1 MPLAGMTDIVLEFPK
16 LTLLRGVSLDIAPGE
31 RVALVGANGSG
42 KTTLFRILA
51 RQMMPTKG
59 QVFWSKGLQVGFLE
73 QQPVLVGTDT
83 VRQAARRP
91 FEHVLEMETRLHELS
106 ALMAHAGGEE
116 LGKLMA
122 EYGRLEAY
130 HAAAGSYAWEH
141 RVEEVLEGVG
151 FSMEQR
157 EQICGTLS
165 GGQQCRL
172 ALAQVLLGGADLL
185 LLDEPTNHLDLEA
198 VQWLENFLAHLPAAV
213 LIISHDRYLL
223 DRVADKVFELREGKV
238 EVYPGNYT
246 NYVQERE
253 IRRLHRQRQFEK
265 DQAYIAKERDF
276 VARFHASGSR
286 SREARGRLTR
296 LERQLA
302 AGEFVTEA
310 PNDDKRLALRIEAA
324 SRGSELAVRLEGVTK
339 SYGEKSV
346 LKDLAFDLVGRQK
359 LAVLG
364 PNGVGKTTLLR
375 LILGDLV
382 PDAGTLKVGKGMTVG
397 YYDQQ
402 QSGLDESMTVLQQM
416 MSFTHSTDEGLLRR
430 FLARFLFMGNDVF
443 KSVAALSGG
452 ERSRLLLARLLFSR
466 PNFLVLDEPTNHL
479 DIPSREMLEAALR
492 EYDGTVLLVSH
503 DRYFVDRVC
512 DRVLMLWRGWWELVA
527 GNYSFWRMREEEKA
541 AQTAREEQQK
551 SDAKSQADAGP
562 KRTSAGER
570 GGKPAVKVG
579 GMNTYQLDQMSL
591 RQVEDRI
598 HQAEERLGELESS
611 FSDPKVF
618 SDFARWQNVQQQHEE
633 VRCEIDALMEVWQYK
648 MEKGEGEPSA

>member
-1 MPLAGMTDIVLEFPK
+1 MEFPQ

-31 RVALVGANGSG
+31 RAAIVGANGSG
-42 KTTLFRILA
+42 KTTLFKILA
-51 RQMMPTKG
+51 RQLLPTQG
-59 QVFWSKGLQVGFLE
+59 QVFWSKGLAVGFLE
-73 QQPVLVGTDT
+73 QQPALAEGHT

-91 FEHVLEMETRLHELS
+91 FEHVQEIERRLHELS
-106 ALMAHAGGEE
+106 GQMARAGGEE

-122 EYGRLEAY
+122 EYGRLEAQ
-130 HAAAGSYAWEH
+130 HAVAGSYAWEH

-157 EQICGTLS
+157 EQLCSTLS

-198 VQWLENFLAHLPAAV
+198 VQWLEKFLVHLPAAV
-213 LIISHDRYLL
+213 MIVSHDRYLL
-223 DRVADKVFELREGKV
+223 DRVVDKVYELREGRV
-238 EVYPGNYT
+238 ETYPGNYT
-246 NYVQERE
+246 GYVTERE
-253 IRRLHRQRQFEK
+253 NRRLHRQRQFEK

-286 SREARGRLTR
+286 SREARGRATR

-302 AGEFVTEA
+302 AGEFLTEA
-310 PNDDKRLALRIEAA
+310 PGDDRRLALRIQAA
-324 SRGSELAVRLEGVTK
+324 GRGSELAVRLEGVSK
-339 SYGEKSV
+339 SYGDVNV
-346 LKDLAFDLVGRQK
+346 LKDLTFDLVGRQK

-375 LILGDLV
+375 LVLGDLAA
-382 PDAGTLKVGKGMTVG
+382 DEGSLKVGKGMTIG

-402 QSGLDESMTVLQQM
+402 QSGLDETKTVLEQM
-416 MSFTHSTDEGLLRR
+416 MEFTHSADEGLLRK
-430 FLARFLFMGNDVF
+430 FLARFLFVGNDVF

-479 DIPSREMLEAALR
+479 DIPSREMLEEALR

-512 DRVLMLWRGWWELVA
+512 DRTLMLWRGRWDLVA
-527 GNYSFWRMREEEKA
+527 GNYSYWRLREEEKA
-541 AQTAREEQQK
+541 AEAAAQESQRKDREKPAPAPAARRQG
-551 SDAKSQADAGP
+551 AGP
-562 KRTSAGER
+562 S
-570 GGKPAVKVG
+570 GGKPAVRVG
-579 GMNTYQLDQMSL
+579 GLNTYQLDRMSL
-591 RQVEDRI
+591 QEVEDRI
-598 HQAEERLGELESS
+598 HRSEERLSELEAS
-611 FSDPKVF
+611 FADPKIF
-618 SDFARWQNVQQQHEE
+618 SDFARWQQVQREHEE
-633 VRCEIDALMEVWQYK
+633 LRGQIDGLIEVWQYK
-648 MEKGEGEPSA
+648 MEEDK